1 MNAISIILKSHVSY
15 VRVVRIRQRRRTSA
29 QQSPPTCLRDYFS
42 LEKEKMFRSSWEVS
56 INNNNKAAAER
67 KAKIK
72 IKKFFECMLLFEV
85 PEHRLV
91 SRIWHLSA
99 VESFLETN
107 SHAHCLSSSR
117 RDQST
122 VTFCFY
128 LPSLLTPS
136 ENKAT
141 TLMVHGKL
149 HE

>member
-1 MNAISIILKSHVSY
+1 MYGWSESGSGGEQARSNPLQHVCAIIFPWKKRKCSEAH
-15 VRVVRIRQRRRTSA
+15 
-29 QQSPPTCLRDYFS
+29 
-42 LEKEKMFRSSWEVS
+42 EVS

-136 ENKAT
+136 ENEAT